1 MKKLLTITLLISL
14 CFIQKNLI
22 AQAQEFNPPKQN
34 PKSKNNFKFDTDRL
48 VFGGNFGASFG
59 DITLVELAPTAG
71 YLITDNY
78 LVGVTAK
85 YIYFEDRTFAPVFTY
100 KTNIYGGGFFNQYVI
115 MDMFVLHA
123 EYELLNLDSQIRQK
137 RINLSS
143 VFVGGGYRSSLGGAS
158 FFNILLLYNL
168 NDGIESPY
176 PNPLL
181 RVGFGIGLN

>member
-1 MKKLLTITLLISL
+1 MKTLAIISLLISL
-14 CFIQKNLI
+14 CFMQHDLI
-22 AQAQEFNPPKQN
+22 GQAQDFNPPKQN
-34 PKSKNNFKFDTDRL
+34 PKSKSSFKFDTDRL
-48 VFGGNFGASFG
+48 VFGGNLGASFG
-59 DITLVELAPTAG
+59 DITFVELAPTAG

-78 LVGVTAK
+78 LVGLTAK
-85 YIYFEDRTFAPVFTY
+85 YIYFEDKTFAPLFTY